1 MDVRSSSSVSSIITT
16 TYNTISN
23 RSHFPHVNKMNS
35 SNFSKKYKI
44 VYSSSSKGKY
54 SLMEKKMIIK
64 VV

>member
-44 VYSSSSKGKY
+44 VYSSSSKGKK
-54 SLMEKKMIIK
+54 E
-64 VV
+64 